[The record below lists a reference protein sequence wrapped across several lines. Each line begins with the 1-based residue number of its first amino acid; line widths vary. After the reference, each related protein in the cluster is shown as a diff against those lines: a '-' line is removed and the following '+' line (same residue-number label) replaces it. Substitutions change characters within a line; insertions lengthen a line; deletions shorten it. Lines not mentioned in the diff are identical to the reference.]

1 MVISPTSQSQ
11 TLQKIP
17 LRLNKHQTQQ
27 YAHTALRP
35 LLFCLGLA
43 LEAAYLRCNKSEGCS
58 PTPTPSLHKSQD
70 SANEVSLIM
79 DRKKGPRWAGTS
91 QTTIKRIIKNN
102 NPPKGRRKKVIPFIH
117 VCVCAYIYI
126 YIYHITYRYQPI
138 LLKMGFL
145 GSRIETQNARESRK
159 LMQGEEGAG
168 LQKQRLS
175 FPTVPAERAMKRYP

>member
-1 MVISPTSQSQ
+1 MKSRGSPSRGVNGRYGGEDGKGLNTKNKQNTKEWLSALPPNLRLFKK
-11 TLQKIP
+11 TP

-58 PTPTPSLHKSQD
+58 PTLTPSLHKSQD

-79 DRKKGPRWAGTS
+79 DRKKGPRRAGTS

-126 YIYHITYRYQPI
+126 HISHNI
-138 LLKMGFL
+138 
-145 GSRIETQNARESRK
+145 
-159 LMQGEEGAG
+159 
-168 LQKQRLS
+168 
-175 FPTVPAERAMKRYP
+175 